1 MAVSGIIGFVGLV
14 TPHLVRLA
22 IGPRHR
28 KLLPAVLLGGGLL
41 VLLSDTLARSALP
54 NGEEIPVGVVTAIL
68 GGPFF
73 CFLLM
78 HRKKYLQL

>member
-1 MAVSGIIGFVGLV
+1 VSGIIGFVGLV
-14 TPHLVRLA
+14 VPHLVRLG

-28 KLLPAVLLGGGLL
+28 RLLPAVLLLGGFLLL
-41 VLLSDTLARSALP
+41 VADTIARSLLTT
-54 NGEEIPVGVVTAIL
+54 GEELPVGVVTAIL

-73 CFLLM
+73 CYLLL